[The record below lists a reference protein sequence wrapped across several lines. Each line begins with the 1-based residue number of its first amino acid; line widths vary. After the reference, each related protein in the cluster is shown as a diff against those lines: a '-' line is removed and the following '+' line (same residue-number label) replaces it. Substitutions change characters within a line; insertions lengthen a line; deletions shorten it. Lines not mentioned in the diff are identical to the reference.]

1 MLVATQ
7 HWTCPHGYRGP
18 GADRDPIDCCSC
30 VGALFMLSLI
40 FLEFIQTR
48 LLLRKMV
55 SSAAKFGTLQ
65 QTPSSIH
72 DRWLVVRVT
81 LPMAALR

>member
-1 MLVATQ
+1 
-7 HWTCPHGYRGP
+7 
-18 GADRDPIDCCSC
+18 
-30 VGALFMLSLI
+30 MLSLI